1 MIFPAPTRRK
11 GFVLVFTLF
20 AISLS
25 FLVLVLVAQTSLQRA
40 SRTIDRQ
47 RDLQS
52 RWGMLSCQR
61 FAFENRNVLLSETF
75 PSDNQQSKGETRYFK
90 DFVIR
95 VELGKSTAE
104 ILVSEESAK
113 ANVNTIYQNVSSN
126 ETEEILAEVS
136 GSRAQLIHLRPTPDE
151 YKSSLHAGVFDSFD
165 QVFDIS
171 AENRLSPNEMKLATK
186 NLTCW
191 SSRLNVRTA
200 SDQAI
205 KAILKP
211 VIGPIF
217 TERIVQARS
226 DSPDASVDEILNE
239 AGVSNEQNNRA
250 RRLLS
255 DSADAHS
262 VWVHFS
268 DARHERYSFTVRR
281 QFTDSI
287 VRYYTFYW

>member
-1 MIFPAPTRRK
+1 MFPAPTRRK

-75 PSDNQQSKGETRYFK
+75 PSDNPQSKSVTRYFK

-95 VELGKSTAE
+95 VELGNSTAE

-113 ANVNTIYQNVSSN
+113 ANVNTIYQNVSDN
-126 ETEEILAEVS
+126 QTEEILAEVS
-136 GSRAQLIHLRPTPDE
+136 GSRAQLIHLRPIPDE
-151 YKSSLHAGVFDSFD
+151 YKSSPHAGVFDSFD
-165 QVFDIS
+165 QVFDVS
-171 AENRLSPNEMKLATK
+171 SENRLSPNGMKLATK

-191 SSRLNVRTA
+191 SARLNVRTA

-205 KAILKP
+205 KVILKP

-217 TERIVQARS
+217 AERIVQARS
-226 DSPDASVDEILNE
+226 NLPDASVDEILNE

-268 DARHERYSFTVRR
+268 DARRERYSFTVRR